1 MIQFTLE
8 VKGEAEMKVR
18 GGSQSNETILLVED
32 EEMLLELVKTV
43 LEEEGFHVLSA
54 KDCEEAL
61 DLYNHHRNEIAV
73 VVSDMGLPKLS
84 GWEVLH
90 KMREIN
96 PNAKVILASGYSD
109 PKIESEM
116 MKEGAKDY
124 VAKPYDTDE
133 ISRKIR
139 EVIEGK

>member
-1 MIQFTLE
+1 
-8 VKGEAEMKVR
+8 MKAR
-18 GGSQSNETILLVED
+18 GSVQSNETILLVED
-32 EEMLLELVKTV
+32 EEMLLALVKTV
-43 LEEEGFHVLSA
+43 LEEQGFHVLSA
-54 KDCEEAL
+54 KDGEEAFSV
-61 DLYNHHRNEIAV
+61 YNQHRNEIAV

-116 MKEGAKDY
+116 MREGAKDY